1 MALFGIRRLSGS
13 RPGFHVMKSLSTK
26 RGLYRAAIF
35 FALLFLTSP
44 GYARVSYVPVEAEG
58 RGAALNDAISDA
70 LVQAI
75 GQVNG
80 KSIASEKAQQ
90 SIRSLTSGPD
100 GSTASFSKDQ
110 SSKIFE
116 KTRGIVKEYKVLD
129 QKQLERPVVGPPG
142 CCRRQI
148 QAGLGHQATTDRRLP
163 LSDCRIRARQRI
175 RLRQRR
181 KAAQSRHGPPALGR

>member
-1 MALFGIRRLSGS
+1 
-13 RPGFHVMKSLSTK
+13 MKSLSTK

-116 KTRGIVKEYKVLD
+116 KTRLKYSLTGDSMECDVSCLQDKWTYRKIARMQECALN
-129 QKQLERPVVGPPG
+129 
-142 CCRRQI
+142 
-148 QAGLGHQATTDRRLP
+148 AGDTQRLP
-163 LSDCRIRARQRI
+163 
-175 RLRQRR
+175 
-181 KAAQSRHGPPALGR
+181 